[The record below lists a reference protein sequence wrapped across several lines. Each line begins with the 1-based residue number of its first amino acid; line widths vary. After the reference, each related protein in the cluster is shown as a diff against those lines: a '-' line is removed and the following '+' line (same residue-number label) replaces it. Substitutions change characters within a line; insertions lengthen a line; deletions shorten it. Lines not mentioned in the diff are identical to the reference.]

1 MDFNLNETEQAVS
14 DLAMQILGDKVD
26 HERLKEIETSV
37 DGGGNWFAADEWALM
52 ADAGLIG
59 IALPEAHGGG
69 GLSIIEAGLV
79 CEAVGRHVAPVP
91 ALPTMLAAMTI
102 AEFADDALAGEILP
116 GVCDGSRILT
126 VATAEHL
133 REDLARPGVT
143 ADAAGALTGVKSVVE
158 YASQATHAIVN
169 ALGADGPGLYLV
181 DPNGPGVTAETG
193 TSTRKETVFEL
204 TFAGAPA
211 TLLAAGEGP
220 IRWFEARYLALVCA
234 TQLGVVEGQLR
245 LTAQYTSER
254 EQFGRPVATFQ
265 AVTQRLADC
274 FIQVEGLRLQTQS
287 ALWRIANEVDPWED
301 LRVAKWFGSEG
312 AHFVAHGAQHMHGGI
327 GVDVDYPLHRYTLWN
342 KHLEVTLG
350 AASQQLRALGATLA
364 AGPATATGV

>member
-26 HERLKEIETSV
+26 HERLKEIEAG
-37 DGGGNWFAADEWALM
+37 DEWFARDEWALM
-52 ADAGLIG
+52 ADAGLVG
-59 IALPEAHGGG
+59 IALPETHGGG
-69 GLSIIEAGLV
+69 GLGIIEAGLV

-91 ALPTMLAAMTI
+91 ALPTMLAAMTV
-102 AEFADDALAGEILP
+102 ARWGDDALAAELLP

-133 REDLARPGVT
+133 REDLTRPGVVAA
-143 ADAAGALTGVKSVVE
+143 ADGSLTGVKSVVE
-158 YASQATHAIVN
+158 FAAHATHAIVN
-169 ALGADGPGLYLV
+169 ALGPDGPGLSLV
-181 DPNGPGVTAETG
+181 ALDGVESHAGVT
-193 TSTRKETVFEL
+193 SRKEPVHEL
-204 TFAGAPA
+204 TFASTPA
-211 TLLAAGEGP
+211 TLLASGEAA

-254 EQFGRPVATFQ
+254 EQFGRPIATFQ

-287 ALWRIANEVDPWED
+287 ALWRIANDIDPWED
-301 LRVAKWFGSEG
+301 LRIAKWFGSEG

-350 AASQQLRALGATLA
+350 AASRQLRALGADLA
-364 AGPATATGV
+364 TSPN

>member
-14 DLAMQILGDKVD
+14 DLAMQILRDKID
-26 HERLKEIETSV
+26 HDRLKEIEAG
-37 DGGGNWFAADEWALM
+37 DQWFAAEEWSLM
-52 ADAGLIG
+52 ADAGLLG

-69 GLSIIEAGLV
+69 GLGIIEAGLV

-102 AEFADDALAGEILP
+102 AEFGDDATAADLLP

-133 REDLARPGVT
+133 REDLTRPGVT
-143 ADAAGALTGVKSVVE
+143 ADAEGALSGVKSVVE
-158 YASQATHAIVN
+158 FAGLASHAVVN
-169 ALGADGPGLYLV
+169 AHGPDGPALHLV
-181 DPNGPGVTAETG
+181 ELGGDRIQAQVGA
-193 TSTRKETVFEL
+193 TSRKEPVHEL
-204 TFAGAPA
+204 TFSSTPSTVLA
-211 TLLAAGEGP
+211 TGEDA

-245 LTAQYTSER
+245 LTATYTSER

-287 ALWRIANEVDPWED
+287 ALWRLANGLDPWED
-301 LRVAKWFGSEG
+301 LRIAKWFASEG

-327 GVDVDYPLHRYTLWN
+327 GGDVDYPLHRYTLWN

-350 AASQQLRALGATLA
+350 AASRQLRALGQSLA
-364 AGPATATGV
+364 LPPSPN

>member
-1 MDFNLNETEQAVS
+1 MDFNLNEQEQAVS
-14 DLAMQILGDKVD
+14 DLAMQILGDKID
-26 HERLKEIETSV
+26 HERLKEIEAG
-37 DGGGNWFAADEWALM
+37 DEWFARDEWALM
-52 ADAGLIG
+52 ADAGLVG

-69 GLSIIEAGLV
+69 GLGIIEAGLV

-91 ALPTMLAAMTI
+91 ALPTMLAAMTL
-102 AEFADDALAGEILP
+102 AAFADDALAAELLP
-116 GVCDGSRILT
+116 GVCDGSRVLT

-133 REDLARPGVT
+133 REDLARPGAT
-143 ADAAGALTGVKSVVE
+143 ADANGALTGTKSVVE
-158 YASQATHAIVN
+158 FAAQSSHAVVT
-169 ALGADGPGLYLV
+169 AMGPDEPGLYLV
-181 DPNGPGVTAETG
+181 ELDGAGVTAEAG
-193 TSTRKETVFEL
+193 TTSRKEPVHEL
-204 TFAGAPA
+204 TFSAAPT
-211 TLLAAGEGP
+211 TLLATGEP
-220 IRWFEARYLALVCA
+220 AIRWFEARYLALVCA

-254 EQFGRPVATFQ
+254 EQFGRPIATFQ

-301 LRVAKWFGSEG
+301 LRIAKWFGSEG

-350 AASQQLRALGATLA
+350 AANQQLRAIGAEL
-364 AGPATATGV
+364 AGPGNR

>member
-14 DLAMQILGDKVD
+14 DLAMQILGDKID
-26 HERLKEIETSV
+26 HERLKQIEAT
-37 DGGGNWFAADEWALM
+37 DQWFAAEEWALM
-52 ADAGLIG
+52 ADAGLTG

-69 GLSIIEAGLV
+69 GLGIIEAGLV

-91 ALPTMLAAMTI
+91 ALPTMLAALTI
-102 AEFADDALAGEILP
+102 AEFGDDALAGELLP

-133 REDLARPGVT
+133 REDLARPGVVAA
-143 ADAAGALTGVKSVVE
+143 ADGSLTGVKSVVE
-158 YASQATHAIVN
+158 FASQATHAVVN
-169 ALGADGPGLYLV
+169 ALGPDGPGLYLV
-181 DPNGPGVTAETG
+181 DPHGSGVTSQTG
-193 TSTRKETVFEL
+193 ISTRKETVHEL
-204 TFAGAPA
+204 TFAAAPS
-211 TLLAAGEGP
+211 TLLASGEAA

-254 EQFGRPVATFQ
+254 EQFGRPIATFQ

-287 ALWRIANEVDPWED
+287 ALWRIANGIDPWED
-301 LRVAKWFGSEG
+301 LRIAKWFGSEG

-350 AASQQLRALGATLA
+350 AASQQLRAIGATLA
-364 AGPATATGV
+364 ATPAN

>member
-1 MDFNLNETEQAVS
+1 MDFNLNEQEQAVS
-14 DLAMQILGDKVD
+14 DLAMQILADKVD
-26 HERLKEIETSV
+26 HDRLKAIEA
-37 DGGGNWFAADEWALM
+37 DLDNGGEWFAKAEWELLAE
-52 ADAGLIG
+52 AGLIG

-69 GLSIIEAGLV
+69 GLGIVEAGLV

-102 AEFADDALAGEILP
+102 AEFADNALAAELLP

-143 ADAAGALTGVKSVVE
+143 ADVDGALTGVKSVVE
-158 YASQATHAIVN
+158 FAAQSSHAVVTAT
-169 ALGADGPGLYLV
+169 GADGPGLYLV
-181 DPNGPGVTAETG
+181 DPNGGGVSAEVG
-193 TSTRKETVFEL
+193 TTSRREPVHEL
-204 TFAGAPA
+204 TFSAAPA
-211 TLLAAGEGP
+211 TLLAAGETA
-220 IRWFEARYLALVCA
+220 IRRFEARYLALVCA

-287 ALWRIANEVDPWED
+287 ALWRIANGVDPWED
-301 LRVAKWFGSEG
+301 LRIAKWFGSEG

-327 GVDVDYPLHRYTLWN
+327 GVDVDYPLHRFTLWN

-350 AASQQLRALGATLA
+350 AANQQLRAIGAALATTLAGATE
-364 AGPATATGV
+364 V

>member
-1 MDFNLNETEQAVS
+1 MDFNLNEQEQAVS
-14 DLAMQILGDKVD
+14 DLAMQILGDRVD
-26 HERLKEIETSV
+26 HERLKEIEAS
-37 DGGGNWFAADEWALM
+37 DSWFADAEWALM

-69 GLSIIEAGLV
+69 GLGIIEAGLV

-102 AEFADDALAGEILP
+102 AEFADDSVAAELLP
-116 GVCDGSRILT
+116 GVGDGSRILT
-126 VATAEHL
+126 VATSEHL

-143 ADAAGALTGVKSVVE
+143 AETSGALTGVKSVVE
-158 YASQATHAIVN
+158 FSDLATHAVVN
-169 ALGADGPGLYLV
+169 AIGPDGIGLYLV
-181 DPNGPGVTAETG
+181 ELDGVASQAGVT
-193 TSTRKETVFEL
+193 SRKEPVHEL
-204 TFAGAPA
+204 TFASTPA
-211 TLLAAGEGP
+211 TLLASGDAAV
-220 IRWFEARYLALVCA
+220 RWFEARFLGLVCA

-245 LTAQYTSER
+245 LTASYTSER

-301 LRVAKWFGSEG
+301 LRIAKWFGSEG

-327 GVDVDYPLHRYTLWN
+327 GVDVDYPLHRFTLWN

-350 AASQQLRALGATLA
+350 ASSQQLRALGASLA
-364 AGPATATGV
+364 AI

>member
-1 MDFNLNETEQAVS
+1 MDFNLNEQEQAVS
-14 DLAMQILGDKVD
+14 DLAMQILGDKID
-26 HERLKEIETSV
+26 HERLKEIEAG
-37 DGGGNWFAADEWALM
+37 DEWFARDEWALM
-52 ADAGLIG
+52 ADAGLVG

-69 GLSIIEAGLV
+69 GLGIIEAGLV

-91 ALPTMLAAMTI
+91 ALPTMLAAMTL
-102 AEFADDALAGEILP
+102 AAFADDALAAELLP
-116 GVCDGSRILT
+116 GVCDGSRVLT

-133 REDLARPGVT
+133 REDLARPGAT
-143 ADAAGALTGVKSVVE
+143 ADANGALTGTKSVVE
-158 YASQATHAIVN
+158 FAAQSSHAVVT
-169 ALGADGPGLYLV
+169 AMGPDEPGLYLV
-181 DPNGPGVTAETG
+181 ELDGAGVTAEAG
-193 TSTRKETVFEL
+193 TTSRKEPVHEL
-204 TFAGAPA
+204 TFSAAPTTLLATGAPA
-211 TLLAAGEGP
+211 

-254 EQFGRPVATFQ
+254 EQFGRPIATFQ

-301 LRVAKWFGSEG
+301 LRIAKWFGSEG

-350 AASQQLRALGATLA
+350 AANQQLRAIGAEL
-364 AGPATATGV
+364 AGPGNR

>member
-1 MDFNLNETEQAVS
+1 MDFNLNEQEQAVS

-26 HERLKEIETSV
+26 HDRLKEVEASA
-37 DGGGNWFAADEWALM
+37 DWFAADEWMLM
-52 ADAGLIG
+52 ADAGLVG
-59 IALPEAHGGG
+59 IALPESHGGG
-69 GLSIIEAGLV
+69 GLGIIEAGLV

-102 AEFADDALAGEILP
+102 AEFADDASAEFLP

-126 VATAEHL
+126 VAVAESL

-158 YASQATHAIVN
+158 FADAATHAVVN
-169 ALGADGPGLYLV
+169 AVGPDGVGLYLV
-181 DPNGPGVTAETG
+181 ALDGVAAEAGVT
-193 TSTRKETVFEL
+193 SRKQPVHEL
-204 TFAGAPA
+204 TFAATPA
-211 TLLAAGEGP
+211 ALLATGEDAV
-220 IRWFEARYLALVCA
+220 RWFEARYLALVCA

-245 LTAQYTSER
+245 LTAAYTSER
-254 EQFGRPVATFQ
+254 EQFGRPIATFQ

-287 ALWRIANEVDPWED
+287 ALWRIANGLDPWED
-301 LRVAKWFGSEG
+301 LRIAKWFGSEG

-327 GVDVDYPLHRYTLWN
+327 GVDVDYPLHRFTLWN

-350 AASQQLRALGATLA
+350 AANQQLRAIGADLA
-364 AGPATATGV
+364 ASGNR

>member
-14 DLAMQILGDKVD
+14 DLAHRILGDKID
-26 HERLKEIETSV
+26 HERLKAIEAAV
-37 DGGGNWFAADEWALM
+37 DDGGTWFAAEEWQLL
-52 ADAGLIG
+52 ADAGLVG

-69 GLSIIEAGLV
+69 GLGIIEAGLV

-91 ALPTMLAAMTI
+91 MAPTLLAAMTI
-102 AEFADDALAGEILP
+102 AEFGTDDLRASVLP
-116 GVCDGSRILT
+116 DVVTGSTILT
-126 VATAEHL
+126 IAIAEHL
-133 REDLARPGVT
+133 REDLTRPGVT
-143 ADAAGALTGVKSVVE
+143 ASADGRLHGTKSVVE
-158 YASQATHAIVN
+158 FATSAALAVVN
-169 ALGADGPGLYLV
+169 AAGPHGPGLYVV
-181 DPNGPGVTAETG
+181 DPNGDGVVAEAG
-193 TSTRKETVFEL
+193 TTSRKEVVHEL
-204 TFAGAPA
+204 TFSDAPA
-211 TLLAAGEGP
+211 TLLATGVDAV
-220 IRWFEARYLALVCA
+220 RWFEARALALVCA

-245 LTAQYTSER
+245 MTAEYTSSR

-287 ALWRIANEVDPWED
+287 ALWRLANGVDAWED
-301 LRVAKWFGSEG
+301 LRIAKWFGSEG

-350 AASQQLRALGATLA
+350 AGNRQLRAIGADLA
-364 AGPATATGV
+364 AG

>member
-1 MDFNLNETEQAVS
+1 MDFNLNEQEQAVS

-26 HERLKEIETSV
+26 HDRLKEVEASA
-37 DGGGNWFAADEWALM
+37 DWFAADEWMLM
-52 ADAGLIG
+52 ADAGLVG
-59 IALPEAHGGG
+59 IALPESHGGG
-69 GLSIIEAGLV
+69 GLGIIEAGLV

-102 AEFADDALAGEILP
+102 AEFADDAAAEILP

-126 VATAEHL
+126 VAVAESL

-143 ADAAGALTGVKSVVE
+143 ADASGALTGVKSVVE
-158 YASQATHAIVN
+158 FADAASHAVVN
-169 ALGADGPGLYLV
+169 AVGPDGVGLYLV
-181 DPNGPGVTAETG
+181 ALDGVASETGVT
-193 TSTRKETVFEL
+193 SRKQPVHEL
-204 TFAGAPA
+204 TFTATPA
-211 TLLAAGEGP
+211 ALLAAGEDAV
-220 IRWFEARYLALVCA
+220 RWFEARYLALVCA

-245 LTAQYTSER
+245 LTAAYASER
-254 EQFGRPVATFQ
+254 EQFGRPIATFQ

-287 ALWRIANEVDPWED
+287 ALWRIANGLDPWED
-301 LRVAKWFGSEG
+301 LRIAKWFGSEG

-327 GVDVDYPLHRYTLWN
+327 GVDVDYPLHRFTLWN

-350 AASQQLRALGATLA
+350 AANQQLRAIGADLA
-364 AGPATATGV
+364 ASGNH